1 MSKDKIKVLSDAFA
15 KVSKDPAYIKDMEK
29 IGLVA
34 DYMDSKQ
41 TSDYVDNYVKS
52 SQKVFALMRDK
63 LKKKKKKN

>member
-1 MSKDKIKVLSDAFA
+1 
-15 KVSKDPAYIKDMEK
+15 VSKDPAYIKDMEK